1 MEYTA
6 LGRTGL
12 RVSRVG
18 FGGGG
23 IGQEWGST
31 TDDESVRAVLRALD
45 LGINYFDV
53 APGYGDGK
61 AEEILGIALEGR
73 RHEAV
78 VGTKVRLTAEEMH
91 DVDGA
96 VQRSVEASLRRLRMN
111 SVDVLHVHNRF
122 TLNRGDSPDSLRR
135 RCLGDRLGILSK
147 GAAGRANQVHRCLGH
162 GAPCAIHEAH
172 HGE

>member
-53 APGYGDGK
+53 AP
-61 AEEILGIALEGR
+61 AT
-73 RHEAV
+73 
-78 VGTKVRLTAEEMH
+78 GTVK
-91 DVDGA
+91 
-96 VQRSVEASLRRLRMN
+96 LRR
-111 SVDVLHVHNRF
+111 S
-122 TLNRGDSPDSLRR
+122 
-135 RCLGDRLGILSK
+135 
-147 GAAGRANQVHRCLGH
+147 
-162 GAPCAIHEAH
+162 
-172 HGE
+172 